1 MTKYDNPLLTPN
13 LSQDEI
19 LDLFVNHEQFAMFW
33 MRQMITGSR
42 GMNMPIEQHRKITGA
57 LRDYI
62 TMLSNMLAGTENML
76 AGTERQ
82 EFLQLI
88 QSQEAAE

>member
-1 MTKYDNPLLTPN
+1 MTKYDNPLITPD

-33 MRQMITGSR
+33 MRQMCTGSR

-62 TMLSNMLAGTENML
+62 TMLSNMLAGTEL
-76 AGTERQ
+76 LLEV
-82 EFLQLI
+82 
-88 QSQEAAE
+88 AE